1 VSFTVLVVPEDPT
14 YNGYILRPL
23 VTRILRECGRPNAK
37 VTVLTSPKADGYAH
51 AKRLL
56 VQRVLDLYSHF
67 DLVLFLPD
75 ADGHDRT
82 AEFTALE
89 ALGDERDMHLMCCAA
104 VEEVE
109 AWLLAGHVDKLSQNW
124 AAVRRDVSVKENVF
138 APFLAKHG
146 DARRAGGGRDLL
158 MQETLQ
164 NYSGLLQRCPELAAL
179 EQRIR
184 ALLASD

>member
-1 VSFTVLVVPEDPT
+1 MSFTVLVVPEDPT

-23 VTRILRECGRPNAK
+23 VARMLRECGRPNAK
-37 VTVLTSPKADGYAH
+37 ITVLNNPKADGYAH
-51 AKRLL
+51 AKKLL
-56 VQRVLDLYSHF
+56 GEQVLDRYSHL
-67 DLVLFLPD
+67 DLIVFLPD

-82 AEFTALE
+82 AEFAALE
-89 ALGDERDMHLMCCAA
+89 TLADKRDVRLMCCAA

-109 AWLLAGHVDKLSQNW
+109 AWLLAGHVDKLSQDW
-124 AAVRRDVSVKENVF
+124 AAVRGDVSVKENVF

-146 DARRAGGGRDLL
+146 DPRRAGGGRDTL

-164 NYSGLLQRCPELAAL
+164 NYSGLLQRCRELAAL

-184 ALLASD
+184 ALLASE